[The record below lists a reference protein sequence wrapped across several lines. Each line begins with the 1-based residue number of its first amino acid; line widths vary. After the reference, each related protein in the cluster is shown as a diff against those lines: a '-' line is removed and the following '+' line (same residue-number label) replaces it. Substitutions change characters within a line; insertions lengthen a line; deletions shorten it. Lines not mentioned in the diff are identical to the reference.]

1 MSYKKTRQPRRTGAA
16 TVEFAIVAP
25 VMIFLVLGLFEVGR
39 VMMVKNAATHASRE
53 GARMAVTPTATSDAV
68 EQQVREVMAAY
79 SIADPQVTIQPAQL
93 GMAEPGD
100 MVTITV
106 SVDAASVSWVGNA
119 INLPITQIVSSTT
132 MRRESTN

>member
-1 MSYKKTRQPRRTGAA
+1 MSYPKMRKPKRTGAA

-53 GARMAVTPTATSDAV
+53 GARIAVTPSATSDAV
-68 EQQVREVMAAY
+68 EEQVRSVMAAY
-79 SIADPQVTIQPAQL
+79 SVADPVVTIEPAEL

-119 INLPITQIVSSTT
+119 IDLPITQIVGSTT

>member
-1 MSYKKTRQPRRTGAA
+1 MSQRAGAA
-16 TVEFAIVAP
+16 TVEFAVVAP
-25 VMIFLVLGLFEVGR
+25 VMLLLVLGLFEVGR

-53 GARMAVTPTATSDAV
+53 GARMAVTPSATSDAV
-68 EQQVREVMAAY
+68 VEQVRSVMASY
-79 SIADPQVTIQPAQL
+79 SIADPQVTVQPSQL
-93 GMAEPGD
+93 GMADPGD

-119 INLPITQIVSSTT
+119 IDLPITQIVSSTT